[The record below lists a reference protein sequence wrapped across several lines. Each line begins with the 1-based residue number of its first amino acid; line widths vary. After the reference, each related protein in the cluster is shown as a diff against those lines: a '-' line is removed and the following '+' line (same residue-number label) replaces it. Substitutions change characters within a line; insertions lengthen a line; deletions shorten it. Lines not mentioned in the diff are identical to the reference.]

1 MIFLNVRERLRNGDS
16 IYDLNLRVVFY
27 ARVSTDH
34 ELQSTSIVNQV
45 DYFSHYI
52 KSNCCWTF
60 VRGYVDEGIS
70 GKSVLGR
77 VHFLKMI
84 EDAKLGLFDLILTKS
99 VSRFARNTIDSIFYT
114 NVLLEH
120 DVGVYFL
127 NDNINTFYGDSEFR
141 LTLMASIAQDELRK
155 LSESVQFGLSQSIDR
170 GVVLG
175 NSNIFGYKKSSGK
188 LVVVLDEAKVVKDI
202 FDYFVTFLC
211 GYSDVAK
218 YINLK
223 YQLSFDSTKIKRILT
238 NYKYKGYYCGRK
250 SKVIDYKRGIR
261 KSFNREQWVIYKDYD
276 KVPPIVSENV
286 WDRVQKII
294 FKKSRKVLSGKKIFC
309 GVHQRK
315 MIIKKKKYKDKYYY
329 YFICPNC
336 MRFSSTFLDRYFKEY
351 SFIVIFFR
359 GDGLFDFFV
368 KKI

>member
-1 MIFLNVRERLRNGDS
+1 
-16 IYDLNLRVVFY
+16 
-27 ARVSTDH
+27 
-34 ELQSTSIVNQV
+34 
-45 DYFSHYI
+45 
-52 KSNCCWTF
+52 
-60 VRGYVDEGIS
+60 
-70 GKSVLGR
+70 
-77 VHFLKMI
+77 
-84 EDAKLGLFDLILTKS
+84 
-99 VSRFARNTIDSIFYT
+99 
-114 NVLLEH
+114 
-120 DVGVYFL
+120 
-127 NDNINTFYGDSEFR
+127 
-141 LTLMASIAQDELRK
+141 MASIAQDELRK

-188 LVVVLDEAKVVKDI
+188 LVVVLEEAKVVKYI
-202 FDYFVTFLC
+202 FDYFVTSLC

-223 YQLSFDSTKIKRILT
+223 YQLNFDSTKIKRILT

-250 SKVIDYKRGIR
+250 SKVIDYKKGIR
-261 KSFNREQWVIYKDYD
+261 KYFNQEQWVIYKDYD

-294 FKKSRKVLSGKKIFC
+294 FNKSRKVLIGKKIFC

-315 MIIKKKKYKDKYYY
+315 MITKKKRYKNKYYY

-336 MRFSSTFLDRYFKEY
+336 MRFSSTFLDRYFKDY

-359 GDGLFDFFV
+359 GEGLFDFFC
-368 KKI
+368 KKSG